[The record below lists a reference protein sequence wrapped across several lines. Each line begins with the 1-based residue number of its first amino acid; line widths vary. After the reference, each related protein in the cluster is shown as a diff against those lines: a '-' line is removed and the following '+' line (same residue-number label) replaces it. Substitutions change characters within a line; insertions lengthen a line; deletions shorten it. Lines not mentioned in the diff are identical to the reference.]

1 MTTSCLI
8 VLCTVPSTEKAKDI
22 AENLVAER
30 LCACVNILDQ
40 VQSIF
45 RWQAEIQNDP
55 EVLMILKTTQ
65 DRYVDLEKRLNELH
79 PYDVP
84 EIIALPIA
92 RGTQSYLDWIQAE
105 VSS

>member
-1 MTTSCLI
+1 MSTSCLV
-8 VLCTVPSTEKAKDI
+8 VLCTVPSTQKARDI
-22 AENLVAER
+22 AESVVQER

-55 EVLMILKTTQ
+55 EVLMILKTTEQ
-65 DRYVDLEKRLNELH
+65 RYGDLEKRLQELH
-79 PYDVP
+79 PYEVP

-92 RGTQSYLDWIQAE
+92 MGAQSYLDWLTSQ